1 MDILFCTTSLE
12 KVFNNKRK
20 LIAKYGAD
28 NAKSIKKR
36 MAVLSAANCLE
47 QVPVKPPDRRHE
59 LLGKLKGEFAVD
71 LRHPYRL
78 IFKPQ
83 QPVPLKDDGGIDLA
97 RVTAITILRVE
108 DYH

>member
-1 MDILFCTTSLE
+1 MVAE
-12 KVFNNKRK
+12 
-20 LIAKYGAD
+20 YGAD
-28 NAKSIKKR
+28 MAKKIKLR
-36 MAVLSAANCLE
+36 MAVLRAADCLE

-59 LLGKLKGEFAVD
+59 LSGKLKGEFAVD

-83 QPVPLKDDGGIDLA
+83 HNPVPLKDDGGIDLTK
-97 RVTAITILRVE
+97 VTAITILRVE